1 MMKIIIT
8 LFWGFCIGQAVNYI
22 GSSLTGGSYD
32 FVTATLIG
40 LVSAVIILLIGQVIP
55 KTIHAGETK

>member
-1 MMKIIIT
+1 MKIIVT
-8 LFWGFCIGQAVNYI
+8 LLWGFCIGQAINYI

-40 LVSAVIILLIGQVIP
+40 LVSAGIILIIGQVIP
-55 KTIHAGETK
+55 KTIHTDEIK